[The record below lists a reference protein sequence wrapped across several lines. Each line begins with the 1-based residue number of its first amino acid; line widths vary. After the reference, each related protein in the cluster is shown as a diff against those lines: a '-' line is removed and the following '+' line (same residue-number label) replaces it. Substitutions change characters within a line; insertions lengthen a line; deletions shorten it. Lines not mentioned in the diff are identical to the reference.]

1 MTNLSN
7 KNIVVAIIGNPNI
20 GKSTLFNSF
29 TGSNKHVGN
38 YPGVTVEKNEG
49 SKIYRDHN
57 IKFVDLPGTYSL
69 STYSDDEAIV
79 RDFLLNE
86 KIDVVINVVDAANME
101 RNLYLFTQIMELNFP
116 IILALNMID
125 VLRSQGKNINTKI
138 MSALLDVPI
147 FTTIANK
154 GIGIN
159 NILKCIVDTYKSES
173 FGSNAKTKVDYG
185 EDIKKEIIKLEKLVS
200 KNLELSKFH
209 KNWLLIKL
217 LDEDA
222 SALRLI
228 SNSANRV
235 EILEQIKKN
244 RNHIKE
250 RFGKRAEVEIA
261 NRRYDY
267 VNSVV
272 KTVVS
277 KTGLA
282 KVDVTEILDNLVLN
296 KYLGIP
302 IFLFVMYIIFKF
314 TFVFSEPVR
323 NIFEMFLKWFV
334 GISLNIIP
342 AGLMQSLI
350 VDGIISG
357 VGCVL
362 GFFPLILFMFFAIT
376 FFEDS
381 GYLARAAFVMD
392 KVMGKFGLNGKSFLP
407 LMLSTNGCA
416 VPGIIATRTLES
428 KRDRLIT
435 MFVVPFM
442 ICGAKFPVFALVIG
456 AIFPQKYCV
465 SMMFFMYV
473 LSIVIALSV
482 AKILNMIV
490 LKDELVHFI
499 MELPPYHLPTLKG
512 LFLKMWERSWLYVCK
527 AGGVIV
533 FMSALVWV
541 AFTYPKV
548 PLNKKNVNAKSAVVA
563 QMEYSIAGRTGKI
576 LDILVKPIGMD
587 SSKAIAVISG
597 FAAKEMI
604 VGTLGTIYSIDKINK
619 NTVTLKEKIA
629 KDESWSLLKGITFLI
644 FCLIYAPCLAS
655 VTMFFKE
662 SGSNYRWTFFMV
674 MGNTIFA
681 WIVSFIVFQVG
692 KLLLNVTS

>member
-1 MTNLSN
+1 MIDVGN

-49 SKIYRDHN
+49 SRIYKGHN

-69 STYSDDEAIV
+69 SAYSDDEVIV

-86 KIDVVINVVDAANME
+86 KVDVVINVLDSANLE
-101 RNLYLFTQIMELNFP
+101 RNLYLFTQIMELDFQ
-116 IILALNMID
+116 IILVLNMID
-125 VLRSQGKNINTKI
+125 VLKLQGKSVNTKI
-138 MSALLDVPI
+138 MSVLLGVPV
-147 FTTIANK
+147 FTTVAHK
-154 GIGIN
+154 EVGMN
-159 NILKCIVDTYKSES
+159 NILECIVDTYES
-173 FGSNAKTKVDYG
+173 GSFRSSAKAKVDYG
-185 EDIKKEIIKLEKLVS
+185 EDIKKEIIKLEKLIS

-217 LDEDA
+217 LDKDIL
-222 SALRLI
+222 ALKLI
-228 SNSANRV
+228 SNSSNQIG
-235 EILEQIKKN
+235 ILEQVKKSRN
-244 RNHIKE
+244 RIKE
-250 RFGKRAEVEIA
+250 RFGRRAEVEIA
-261 NRRYDY
+261 NRRHGYA
-267 VNSVV
+267 NSVV

-277 KTGLA
+277 ITGLA
-282 KVDVTEILDNLVLN
+282 RVDVTEILDNFVLN

-302 IFLFVMYIIFKF
+302 IFLFVMYVIFKF

-323 NIFEMFLKWFV
+323 GLFDMFLKWFA
-334 GISLNIIP
+334 GIGLNIIP
-342 AGLMQSLI
+342 SGSMQSLI

-362 GFFPLILFMFFAIT
+362 GFFPLILFMFFAIA

-392 KVMGKFGLNGKSFLP
+392 KVMGNFGLNGKSFLP

-442 ICGAKFPVFALVIG
+442 ICGAKFPVFALIIG
-456 AIFPQKYCV
+456 ALFPPKYCV

-490 LKDELVHFI
+490 LKNELVHFV
-499 MELPPYHLPTLKG
+499 MELPSYHLPTLKG

-527 AGGVIV
+527 AGVVIV
-533 FMSALVWV
+533 FMSILVWV
-541 AFTYPKV
+541 AFTYPKI
-548 PLNKKNVNAKSAVVA
+548 PLDERNANTKSVVA

-576 LDILVKPIGMD
+576 LDPLAKPIGMD
-587 SSKAIAVISG
+587 SNKTIAIISG

-604 VGTLGTIYSIDKINK
+604 VGTLGTIYSIDKVNK
-619 NTVTLKEKIA
+619 NTVTLKEKMA

-674 MGNTIFA
+674 VGNTIFA
-681 WIVSFIVFQVG
+681 WIVSFIIFQAG
-692 KLLLNVTS
+692 TLLLNATA

>member
-1 MTNLSN
+1 MTDVSN
-7 KNIVVAIIGNPNI
+7 MDIVVAIIGNPNI

-49 SKIYRDHN
+49 SRIYKGHN

-69 STYSDDEAIV
+69 SAYSDDEAIV

-86 KIDVVINVVDAANME
+86 KVDVVINVVDSANME
-101 RNLYLFTQIMELNFP
+101 RNLYLFTQIMELDFP

-125 VLRSQGKNINTKI
+125 VLKSQGKSINLKI
-138 MSALLDVPI
+138 MSTLLGIPI
-147 FTTIANK
+147 FTTIAHK
-154 GIGIN
+154 EVEMT
-159 NILKCIVDTYKSES
+159 NILECIVDTYKNGS
-173 FGSNAKTKVDYG
+173 FRSNAKTKVDYG

-200 KNLELSKFH
+200 KNLGLSKFH
-209 KNWLLIKL
+209 KNWFLIKL
-217 LDEDA
+217 LDKDVL
-222 SALRLI
+222 ALKLI
-228 SNSANRV
+228 SNSSNQI
-235 EILEQIKKN
+235 EILEQIEKSRN
-244 RNHIKE
+244 RIRE

-261 NRRYDY
+261 NRRYSY
-267 VNSVV
+267 ANSIV

-282 KVDVTEILDNLVLN
+282 KVDVTEILDNFVLN

-323 NIFEMFLKWFV
+323 CLFDMFLKWF
-334 GISLNIIP
+334 ISIGLNIIP
-342 AGLMQSLI
+342 TGSMQSLI

-392 KVMGKFGLNGKSFLP
+392 KIMGKFGLNGKSFLP

-442 ICGAKFPVFALVIG
+442 ICGAKFPVFALIIG
-456 AIFPQKYCV
+456 ALFPPKYCV
-465 SMMFFMYV
+465 SMVFFMYV

-490 LKDELVHFI
+490 LKNEPVHFV

-527 AGGVIV
+527 AGVVIV
-533 FMSALVWV
+533 SMSVLVWA

-548 PLNKKNVNAKSAVVA
+548 PLDKRNANAKSAIA

-576 LDILVKPIGMD
+576 LDLLVKPIGMD
-587 SSKAIAVISG
+587 SNKAIAIISG

-604 VGTLGTIYSIDKINK
+604 VGTLGTIYSIDKASK
-619 NTVTLKEKIA
+619 NTVSLKEKIA
-629 KDESWSLLKGITFLI
+629 KDESWSLLKGVTFLI

-681 WIVSFIVFQVG
+681 WIVSFIVFQTG
-692 KLLLNVTS
+692 TLLLSAIA